1 MAIIDEIRRSAEESN
16 STILKQ
22 TELIQN
28 LNITLEVALFVNS
41 NDSNKSYEDIK
52 VKEIV
57 ALERPEIML
66 IENPTWI
73 YLLKNY
79 VEGSNWRDEVTDY
92 FENDIRDKYFPA
104 KDARRTLTMVNFGG
118 LLTCSNGIH
127 RMIGAACWLVSKYG
141 DEAVLKKVFVTTF
154 SLNDYFK
161 QLLEIVKDEDE
172 IYLFKEQENNEHYI
186 KVKELKYVKIVNRKL
201 NYINFYELKDDNFVN
216 IGSLK
221 YKYFL
226 INFINNSLQKRDIEM
241 KSLGNYINKIWTPM
255 NKHYFEIMKRNLRNE
270 TTAEV

>member
-16 STILKQ
+16 SIVLKQ

-28 LNITLEVALFVNS
+28 LNTTLEVELFVHM
-41 NDSNKSYEDIK
+41 NDGNKSYEDIK
-52 VKEIV
+52 VKEII
-57 ALERPEIML
+57 ALERPELMC
-66 IENPTWI
+66 IEEPSWI
-73 YLLKNY
+73 NLLKNY
-79 VEGSNWRDEVTDY
+79 IEGSNWRDEVIDY
-92 FENDIRDKYFPA
+92 FEDEIKDKYFPA
-104 KDARRTLTMVNFGG
+104 REAYSTLSMANYGG
-118 LLTCSNGIH
+118 LLACSNGIH

-172 IYLFKEQENNEHYI
+172 IYLFKEQENNEHYT

-201 NYINFYELKDDNFVN
+201 NYINYYELKDDNLVN

-221 YKYFL
+221 YKYFV
-226 INFINNSLQKRDIEM
+226 INFINNFLQERDIEM

-255 NKHYFEIMKRNLRNE
+255 NKHYFEIMKRNLKNQ